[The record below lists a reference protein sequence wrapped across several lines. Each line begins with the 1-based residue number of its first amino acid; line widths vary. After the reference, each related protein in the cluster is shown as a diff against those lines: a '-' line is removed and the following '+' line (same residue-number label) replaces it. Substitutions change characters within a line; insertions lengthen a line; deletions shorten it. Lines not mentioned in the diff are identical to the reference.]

1 MFSDPQLNHVD
12 TINADECAR
21 ILYKYALTTCERFS
35 EPSKER
41 ISAME
46 HEWQKELETRVARF
60 RSKLETQKIQLDF
73 DDLRTK
79 HLIEVSENIRVYTTE
94 HGHPLEE
101 VADVIGIPLSLA
113 QKLHSLLDD
122 VEAVPTT
129 TADRQQFLKAYGVH
143 NMRQLSAEYE
153 GV

>member
-1 MFSDPQLNHVD
+1 
-12 TINADECAR
+12 
-21 ILYKYALTTCERFS
+21 
-35 EPSKER
+35 
-41 ISAME
+41 ME

-79 HLIEVSENIRVYTTE
+79 HLLEVSENIRLYTTE

-113 QKLHSLLDD
+113 QKLHSLLDG
-122 VEAVPTT
+122 VETVPVTT
-129 TADRQQFLKAYGVH
+129 EERLHFLKAYGVH

-153 GV
+153 EV